1 MPHGNSPQVYNL
13 RTRGKQD
20 PDSKELG
27 MISQRAVRRISTYAV
42 MWALIVASA
51 WALAVQAPAR
61 QPPPSPA
68 APAASTAAIRPPEL
82 RIQRHSLANGL
93 QVLMLEDHSA
103 PVLNLQVWYHVGS
116 KDEKPGRT
124 GFAHIFEHMMF
135 KGSAHVGPDEHS
147 RIVEAAGGFDNAYT
161 NDDVTV
167 YWQTFPS
174 NYLERM
180 IWLEADRMGSLNVDE
195 ANFKSER
202 EVVKE
207 ERRVGI
213 ENSPYGRVSEDLA
226 DAAFTVHPYKH
237 TTIGSMED
245 LNKATLEDVREFHAT
260 YYRPDNA
267 TMVLAGDFVPA
278 QATAWIEKYFAGI
291 PKPSAPIPRVT
302 AQEPPQSAERRV
314 VKWYGSLSPL
324 PAIVAGYHMP
334 AQFTPDSY
342 PLILASN
349 ILSGG
354 ESSRLFRKL
363 VYEDQMAVQ
372 AAGIGNFTEQ
382 PNLFYALAL
391 LNPGRSIAA
400 GEKALEAV
408 LEQMKSQAVD
418 PRELE
423 KAKNQQIS
431 ADILGRLSVQEKA
444 DAVGRAAVVGR
455 DPNLVNLSLE
465 NFLRATAADIQRV
478 ARQYFD
484 RSQRTI
490 LLIEPPKPAAK

>member
-1 MPHGNSPQVYNL
+1 MIWRSGVL
-13 RTRGKQD
+13 RFSRYSLLPVLILGLAWLGLAQD
-20 PDSKELG
+20 PALHPPASGTSNPVARET
-27 MISQRAVRRISTYAV
+27 AVR
-42 MWALIVASA
+42 
-51 WALAVQAPAR
+51 
-61 QPPPSPA
+61 PPQLP
-68 APAASTAAIRPPEL
+68 
-82 RIQRHSLANGL
+82 IQKHPLANGL
-93 QVLMLEDHSA
+93 QVLTVEDHSA
-103 PVLNLQVWYHVGS
+103 PVINLQVWYHVGS

-147 RIVEAAGGFDNAYT
+147 RIVEAMGGFDNAYT

-174 NYLERM
+174 NYLERV

-245 LNKATLEDVREFHAT
+245 LNKAALEDVREFHAT
-260 YYRPDNA
+260 FYRPDNA
-267 TMVLAGDFVPA
+267 TMVIAGDFAPA
-278 QATAWIEKYFAGI
+278 QAIGWVERYFAGI
-291 PKPSAPIPRVT
+291 PKPVVPIPRITV
-302 AQEPPQSAERRV
+302 QEPPQESERRFTR
-314 VKWYGSLSPL
+314 WYGAQSPL
-324 PAIVAGYHMP
+324 PAIIAGYHMP
-334 AQFTPDSY
+334 AEFTQDSY

-349 ILSGG
+349 ILSSG

-363 VYEDQMAVQ
+363 VYEDQVAVQ
-372 AAGIGNFTEQ
+372 AVGAGNFTEH
-382 PNLFYALAL
+382 PNLFYSFAI
-391 LNPGRSIAA
+391 LNPGRTISAA
-400 GEKALEAV
+400 ERALEAV
-408 LEQMKSQAVD
+408 LERMKNQPVD
-418 PRELE
+418 SRELE
-423 KAKNQQIS
+423 KAKNQQI
-431 ADILGRLSVQEKA
+431 AAEILGRRTVQEKA

-455 DPNLVNLSLE
+455 DPELANIALDG
-465 NFLRATAADIQRV
+465 FLRVTAADIQRA

-484 RSQRTI
+484 KSQRTV
-490 LLIEPPKPAAK
+490 LLIEPPKTAAK

>member
-1 MPHGNSPQVYNL
+1 
-13 RTRGKQD
+13 
-20 PDSKELG
+20 
-27 MISQRAVRRISTYAV
+27 MIPRKITCRISGYA
-42 MWALIVASA
+42 MLLA
-51 WALAVQAPAR
+51 WTFGIAAAGADQGTAQKPSSTQAATPAR
-61 QPPPSPA
+61 SESA
-68 APAASTAAIRPPEL
+68 VRPPEL
-82 RIQRHSLANGL
+82 KIQPHSFANGL
-93 QVLMLEDHSA
+93 QVLMFEDHSV
-103 PVLNLQVWYHVGS
+103 PVINLQVWYHVGS
-116 KDEKPGRT
+116 KDEKTGRT
-124 GFAHIFEHMMF
+124 GFAHIFEHLMF

-167 YWQTFPS
+167 YWETFPS
-174 NYLERM
+174 NYLERV

-207 ERRVGI
+207 ERRVGV
-213 ENSPYGRVSEDLA
+213 ENSPYGRVEEDLA

-245 LNKATLEDVREFHAT
+245 LNKASLEDVREFHGI

-267 TMVLAGDFVPA
+267 TMIIAGDFAPA
-278 QATAWIEKYFAGI
+278 QAIAWVEKYFSGI

-302 AQEPPQSAERRV
+302 VQEPAQKAERRLN
-314 VKWYGSLSPL
+314 KWYGSLSPL
-324 PAIVAGYHMP
+324 QAIVAGYHMP

-363 VYEDQMAVQ
+363 VYEDQIAVQ
-372 AAGIGNFTEQ
+372 TAGMGNFTEH
-382 PNLFYALAL
+382 PNLFYAVAL
-391 LNPGRSIAA
+391 LNPGKSISA

-408 LEQMKSQAVD
+408 LEQMKTQPVD
-418 PRELE
+418 PMELE

-431 ADILGRLSVQEKA
+431 GDILGRRSLQQKA
-444 DAVGRAAVVGR
+444 DAIGRAAVIGR
-455 DPNLVNLSLE
+455 DPNLANVSLE
-465 NFLRATAADIQRV
+465 SFLRVTAADIQRV
-478 ARQYFD
+478 AHQYFD
-484 RSQRTI
+484 KSQRTV
-490 LLIEPPKPAAK
+490 LLIEPPKPAAR